1 MNERE
6 RGTGERGDRNAT
18 RDQNPPESKWSSTI
32 GHLNEHENKNNPT
45 RTVPFS
51 MAVKNTKNS
60 VRKSFIIIM
69 VANVVVENKYE
80 SVRKSKLYSGV

>member
-6 RGTGERGDRNAT
+6 TGERDDRNANQD
-18 RDQNPPESKWSSTI
+18 RSAPESKSSSTI
-32 GHLNEHENKNNPT
+32 GHLNETEDKNNQA

-69 VANVVVENKYE
+69 VANVVVENKCE
-80 SVRKSKLYSGV
+80 SVRKSK